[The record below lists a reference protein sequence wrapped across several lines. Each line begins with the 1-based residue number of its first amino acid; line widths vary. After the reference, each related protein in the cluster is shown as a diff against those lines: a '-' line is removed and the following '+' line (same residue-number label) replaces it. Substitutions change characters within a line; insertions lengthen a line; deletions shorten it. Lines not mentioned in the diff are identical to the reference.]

1 MSFYQLL
8 MSTHG
13 EDAHDDEDNLSHLS
27 NADLVDHLYEQVV
40 LNRLLNK
47 TMETRHSLSEIA
59 ITIIHLPCPL
69 VLSLV
74 VEVVLVFLLP
84 PDP

>member
-1 MSFYQLL
+1 
-8 MSTHG
+8 MSTLG
-13 EDAHDDEDNLSHLS
+13 QDAHDDEDNLSHLS
-27 NADLVDHLYEQVV
+27 NADLVDQVV

-59 ITIIHLPCPL
+59 ITIIHLPGPL

-74 VEVVLVFLLP
+74 VEVVLVLLLP

>member
-8 MSTHG
+8 MSTLG

-27 NADLVDHLYEQVV
+27 NADLVDQVV

-59 ITIIHLPCPL
+59 ITIIHLPGPL

-74 VEVVLVFLLP
+74 VEVVLVLLLP

>member
-8 MSTHG
+8 MSTLG
-13 EDAHDDEDNLSHLS
+13 EDAHDYEDILSHLS

-59 ITIIHLPCPL
+59 ITIIHLPGPL

-74 VEVVLVFLLP
+74 VEVVLVLLLP